1 MLDAVMDADNL
12 SLVAGDWISKYQ
24 EHGPEA
30 MKQLV
35 NFFLRVC
42 TIFYLEWVI
51 LTDGCILV
59 LWM

>member
-1 MLDAVMDADNL
+1 MNAENL

-35 NFFLRVC
+35 NFFLRVSAFY
-42 TIFYLEWVI
+42 FYLGWII